1 MAVGTGLQVMAA
13 MMSVDVEAGC
23 GPKGKHDPARTAVR
37 HGRGDGS
44 LALSLGM
51 WWYRFGTHLKAAMT
65 ASPSEPLPS
74 QETMREAWQEFV
86 SIALREPASGG
97 PVSAVEVAA
106 ARTAAE
112 RVATL
117 SAEISRVEA
126 KARATDA
133 RAAARIRELETELT
147 DARAALAA
155 ADMREDAARKQLP
168 QYEQAIAD
176 MRHQGD

>member
-1 MAVGTGLQVMAA
+1 
-13 MMSVDVEAGC
+13 
-23 GPKGKHDPARTAVR
+23 
-37 HGRGDGS
+37 
-44 LALSLGM
+44 
-51 WWYRFGTHLKAAMT
+51 
-65 ASPSEPLPS
+65 
-74 QETMREAWQEFV
+74 
-86 SIALREPASGG
+86 
-97 PVSAVEVAA
+97 VSAVEVAA

-155 ADMREDAARKQLP
+155 ADMREDAARKQLA